1 MIIYKEQW
9 FKQKFFVVFF
19 FFLTPLKEV
28 QSLAAQ
34 SWYEDFMKLSTTQTP
49 SLSLCHPYSMTLIK
63 SSETE
68 KHYPIQQISILVGN
82 MEEKGEEEEY
92 PPALR

>member
-9 FKQKFFVVFF
+9 LKQKFFGFLF
-19 FFLTPLKEV
+19 LLTPLKEV

-34 SWYEDFMKLSTTQTP
+34 SWYEDFTKLSTTQTP
-49 SLSLCHPYSMTLIK
+49 SLSLCYPYRMTLILK